1 MSGITY
7 GQWWSQMRQQV
18 ANESLADSR
27 RDLRTRNLELENS
40 KLKEQVLALEK
51 KLKTTEEIKDEERSS
66 DRWA

>member
-51 KLKTTEEIKDEERSS
+51 KLKTKEEIKDEERSS

>member
-1 MSGITY
+1 
-7 GQWWSQMRQQV
+7 MRQQV